1 MEESEKLIINK
12 LKHGDKQAFEYIF
25 RTYYPSMC
33 NFANRYLSDKNAAE
47 EVVQDLFCKIWFRRS
62 ELAVNTSL
70 KNYLLRA
77 TANHALNTVK
87 HREINRKFVEYVG
100 FKVEEAADV
109 SSDLLENELKKRI
122 SLAISSLPERRRQIF
137 EMSRFEGLR
146 YEEIASRMEIKVKTV
161 ESQMVK
167 ALDFLR
173 KYLQEYVNPIML
185 ILSII
190 LIK

>member
-1 MEESEKLIINK
+1 MEESEKLLIDR
-12 LKHGDKQAFEYIF
+12 LKQGDRQAFEQIF
-25 RTYYPSMC
+25 RSYYPYMC
-33 NFANRYLSDKNAAE
+33 NFANRYLTDRNAAE

-62 ELAVNTSL
+62 ELVINTSL

-87 HREINRKFVEYVG
+87 HREINRKYVEYIG
-100 FKVEEAADV
+100 FKVEEAADE
-109 SSDLLENELKKRI
+109 SSDLMQKELKRRI
-122 SLAISSLPERRRQIF
+122 TLAISSLPERRRQIF

-173 KYLQEYVNPIML
+173 KYLQEYVTPIVL
-185 ILSII
+185 IVSMINI
-190 LIK
+190 F

>member
-1 MEESEKLIINK
+1 MEESEKLLINR
-12 LKHGDKQAFEYIF
+12 LKHGDRQAFEQIF
-25 RTYYPSMC
+25 RSYYPAMC
-33 NFANRYLSDKNAAE
+33 NFACRYLSDKNAAE

-62 ELAVNTSL
+62 ELSVNTSL

-87 HREINRKFVEYVG
+87 HRELNRRYVEYIG
-100 FKVEEAADV
+100 FKVEEAADE
-109 SSDLLENELKKRI
+109 SPDLMQDELKRRI

-137 EMSRFEGLR
+137 EMSRFEGLH

-167 ALDFLR
+167 ALEFLR
-173 KYLQEYVNPIML
+173 KYLQEYVNPIVL
-185 ILSII
+185 ILSMII
-190 LIK
+190 IK